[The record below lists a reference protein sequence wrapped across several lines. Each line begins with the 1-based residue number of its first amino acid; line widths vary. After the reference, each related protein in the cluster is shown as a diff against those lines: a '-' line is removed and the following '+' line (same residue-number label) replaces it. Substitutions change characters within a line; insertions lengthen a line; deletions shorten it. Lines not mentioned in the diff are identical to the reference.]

1 MEYRTLGQTGLMVSA
16 VGCGTWE
23 IGGREWGAI
32 SDAAAL
38 HVLQHAAERGV
49 TFFDTADQ
57 YGGGRSE
64 TLLGQ
69 AFGSR
74 PDIVIATKGG
84 APIDSDGWLGSRGTK
99 PVFNASKEYL
109 PQAVEGSLRRLRRD
123 AIDVWQ
129 LHTIPLPEHWDEAFE
144 TLERLRE
151 QGKICHFGVSVN
163 VPNGLRVLNETG
175 AETIMVPYNLLEPQ
189 PARALLPL
197 AQERGVGVIVRT
209 PLASGF
215 LAGRFTAETTF
226 PFGDHRSVWPR
237 ERIARDAAR
246 AGELKFLARRGRT
259 LAQAAIRFPL
269 TNAAVSAVVVGVM
282 AQSEVDAAVDALSAP
297 PLTPEEL
304 DRLRAR
310 WQHWQAAAAAGDEA
324 AASVAAAAAR

>member
-1 MEYRTLGQTGLMVSA
+1 MEYRKLGNTGLTVSA

-32 SDAAAL
+32 SDEAAL
-38 HVLQHAAERGV
+38 RVLQHAADRGV

-74 PDIVIATKGG
+74 PEIVIATKGG

-99 PVFNASKEYL
+99 PVFNASREYL
-109 PQAVEGSLRRLRRD
+109 PQAVDGSLRRLQRE

-151 QGKICHFGVSVN
+151 QGKIRHYGVSVN

-175 AETIMVPYNLLEPQ
+175 AETIMVPYNLLEQQ

-197 AQERGVGVIVRT
+197 AQERGVGVMVRT

-215 LAGRFTAETTF
+215 LAGQFTAETTF

-246 AGELKFLARRGRT
+246 AAELKFLVRAGRT
-259 LAQAAIRFPL
+259 LPQAAVLFPL
-269 TNAAVSAVVVGVM
+269 TNPAVSAVVVGVM
-282 AQSEVDAAVDALSAP
+282 AHTEVDAAVDALSAP
-297 PLTPEEL
+297 PLTEEE
-304 DRLRAR
+304 RERVAAM
-310 WQHWQAAAAAGDEA
+310 WQAWQIPQA
-324 AASVAAAAAR
+324 VA